1 MNTLPS
7 PKAPS
12 GAAKDFLV
20 WLHWTLVILGIV
32 WVGQTGIEAYKV
44 NFVDGYVEHRRL
56 AEANV
61 ILEEHFAEVADA
73 TNKNKTIRK

>member
-1 MNTLPS
+1 MNTLPTLGGA
-7 PKAPS
+7 KAPL
-12 GAAKDFLV
+12 KDFLI

-44 NFVDGYVEHRRL
+44 NFIPGYEEHRRL

-61 ILEEHFAEVADA
+61 ILEEHFDQVADA